1 MSQTPDN
8 PSPVAPSLG
17 ATSLSAAVLSI
28 VLMGDA
34 LIYVV
39 LPVSAEIFGISL
51 IWVGVLL
58 SANRFVRI
66 ITYGA
71 IAHAITI
78 YGIRLATIVACI
90 GGASS
95 TVMYLSLIHI

>member
-1 MSQTPDN
+1 MCAAVQSDLASFVSHTPDN

-39 LPVSAEIFGISL
+39 LPVSAEMFGISL
-51 IWVGVLL
+51 IWVGILL

-66 ITYGA
+66 VTYGV
-71 IAHAITI
+71 IAQ
-78 YGIRLATIVACI
+78 ATTTCGKI
-90 GGASS
+90 GRAH
-95 TVMYLSLIHI
+95 V